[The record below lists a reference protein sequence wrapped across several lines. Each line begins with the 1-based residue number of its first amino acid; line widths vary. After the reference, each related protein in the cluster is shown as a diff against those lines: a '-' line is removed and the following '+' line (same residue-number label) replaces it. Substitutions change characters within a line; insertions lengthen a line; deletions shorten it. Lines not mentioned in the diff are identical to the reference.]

1 VLGVINLMTTTTQ
14 IISLLTALGVGSA
27 IGVIIKHILDRN
39 AELKIKLK
47 TINEEKYR
55 TILIY
60 MSIILNPKNKDH
72 FVLNDNILYSIKTE
86 NDIQEYATSK
96 LKEYYYQSLLY
107 ASDDVMRA
115 FKLFLARPDRQ
126 NYIITA
132 QKMRADLWNNKTK
145 LTAAEI

>member
-1 VLGVINLMTTTTQ
+1 MTDTVQ
-14 IISLLTALGVGSA
+14 IISLITALGVG
-27 IGVIIKHILDRN
+27 GVIGIVIKHLLDRN

-72 FVLNDNILYSIKTE
+72 FVLNDNILYSIKNE

-107 ASDDVMRA
+107 ASDDVMRS
-115 FKLFLARPDRQ
+115 FKLFLAKPDRE
-126 NYIITA
+126 NYIKTA
-132 QKMRADLWNNKTK
+132 QKMRADLWNNKTS
-145 LTAAEI
+145 LTIAEI

>member
-1 VLGVINLMTTTTQ
+1 MTTTTQ

-47 TINEEKYR
+47 TINEEKYK

-72 FVLNDNILYSIKTE
+72 FVLNDNILYSIKNE

-132 QKMRADLWNNKTK
+132 QKMRADLWNNKTT